1 MNEEFESLSSLN
13 HADRENEIKRLEET
27 VADYKRK
34 LEREREVATKD
45 RNALIDEKEREKDEL
60 KIVLQREFT
69 IREKELR
76 ILIIKEEEKVKVS
89 E

>member
-1 MNEEFESLSSLN
+1 MNEEFESLNSLN
-13 HADRENEIKRLEET
+13 HADRENEIKRLEDT

-45 RNALIDEKEREKDEL
+45 RNALVDEKERERDEL

-76 ILIIKEEEKVKVS
+76 TLIIKEEDRVKVN

>member
-1 MNEEFESLSSLN
+1 MNEEFESLNSLN

-45 RNALIDEKEREKDEL
+45 RNALIDETERERDEL

-89 E
+89 